1 MPVTAS
7 NSCLILIVE
16 DEAPIAMEIEI
27 RLAKMGYS
35 TLGPAATGEKAL
47 LLAESNHPR
56 LALMDINLA
65 GDLDGIETA
74 TRLRDRY
81 DIPSVFLTAYSD
93 DTTIQRAS
101 VSGPLGYLTKPFSD
115 RDLHAAIEV
124 ALYKHQTDR
133 ELQLYREKLE
143 RTVAELR
150 VAISEVKT
158 LQALLPVCA
167 SCKRIRDDQGYWSA
181 VDTYVVS
188 QGLGAVTHGIC
199 PECIQKLY
207 PTIADKMAANKKSR
221 TDGAKHSP

>member
-1 MPVTAS
+1 MSVIAP
-7 NSCLILIVE
+7 NSHRILIVE
-16 DEAPIAMEIEI
+16 DEAAIAMEIEI
-27 RLAKMGYS
+27 RLTRMGYS
-35 TLGPAATGEKAL
+35 TIGPTATGEKAL
-47 LLAESNHPR
+47 LLAESNRPH

-74 TRLRDRY
+74 SRLRGRH

-93 DTTIQRAS
+93 DLTIQRAS
-101 VSGPLGYLTKPFSD
+101 GSGPLGYLTKPFSD

-124 ALYKHQTDR
+124 ALYKHKTDR
-133 ELQLYREKLE
+133 ELQVYREQLE

-150 VAISEVKT
+150 TAISEVKT

-199 PECIQKLY
+199 PECIRKLY
-207 PTIADKMAANKKSR
+207 PNLASR
-221 TDGAKHSP
+221 KPPERQPEG

>member
-1 MPVTAS
+1 MSVIPPKP
-7 NSCLILIVE
+7 CLILIVE

-35 TLGPAATGEKAL
+35 TLGPAGTGEKAL
-47 LLAESNHPR
+47 LLAESTHPS

-74 TRLRDRY
+74 TRLRDRH

-93 DTTIQRAS
+93 DQTIQRAS
-101 VSGPLGYLTKPFSD
+101 ATGPLGYLTKPFSD
-115 RDLHAAIEV
+115 RDLRAAIEV
-124 ALYKHQTDR
+124 AIYKHQTDR

-143 RTVAELR
+143 HTVAELR
-150 VAISEVKT
+150 AAISEVKT

-167 SCKRIRDDQGYWSA
+167 NCKRIRDDRGYWSA

-188 QGLGAVTHGIC
+188 QGLGEVTHGIC
-199 PECIQKLY
+199 PECIRQLY
-207 PTIADKMAANKKSR
+207 PNIADKIAGSKKQ
-221 TDGAKHSP
+221 PQ